1 MFNYF
6 KGTETPHGGAPG
18 YHCVPGAGSPIIF
31 VFLFLS
37 LYKCISIYI
46 YIYIY
51 IYGGVSFVWALE
63 TDPQH
68 CATQPSGI

>member
-1 MFNYF
+1 MN
-6 KGTETPHGGAPG
+6 
-18 YHCVPGAGSPIIF
+18 
-31 VFLFLS
+31 
-37 LYKCISIYI
+37 I

-68 CATQPSGI
+68 CATQPSGIYVFLRIDKYNSVE